1 MIRAE
6 WWETEQ
12 GKQISLRAQRAILSL
27 IYSTNKTWSWSLG
40 LQMNQTLSLC
50 SRSSQSS
57 EFFHLSF
64 IPVALTL
71 TLVDAA
77 KLHLRL

>member
-27 IYSTNKTWSWSLG
+27 TDSTNKTWSWSLG
-40 LQMNQTLSLC
+40 LQMNQTQSLC

-57 EFFHLSF
+57 DRGRQQDGESRSNMLN
-64 IPVALTL
+64 VC
-71 TLVDAA
+71 VGNMY
-77 KLHLRL
+77 KG

>member
-12 GKQISLRAQRAILSL
+12 GKQILLRAQRATLSL

-40 LQMNQTLSLC
+40 LQMSQTAPVLK
-50 SRSSQSS
+50 
-57 EFFHLSF
+57 EFT
-64 IPVALTL
+64 VQ
-71 TLVDAA
+71 
-77 KLHLRL
+77 

>member
-12 GKQISLRAQRAILSL
+12 GKQILLRAQRAILSL

-40 LQMNQTLSLC
+40 LQMNQTAPVLK
-50 SRSSQSS
+50 
-57 EFFHLSF
+57 EFT
-64 IPVALTL
+64 VQ
-71 TLVDAA
+71 
-77 KLHLRL
+77 